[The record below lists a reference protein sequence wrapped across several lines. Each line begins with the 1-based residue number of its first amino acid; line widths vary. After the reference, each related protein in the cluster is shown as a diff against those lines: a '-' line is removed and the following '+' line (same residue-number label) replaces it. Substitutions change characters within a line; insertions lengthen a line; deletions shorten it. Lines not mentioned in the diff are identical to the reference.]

1 MNYENSDFRK
11 FHRAILELERTIRVL
26 KQEDSLLL
34 TGTIVDLNGTVKH
47 LEFLRDNF
55 CKD

>member
-1 MNYENSDFRK
+1 MNDFRS
-11 FHRAILELERTIRVL
+11 FHRASLEIERAIRVL
-26 KQEDSLLL
+26 KQEDSVLLS
-34 TGTIVDLNGTVKH
+34 GTILDLQCTVKH

>member
-1 MNYENSDFRK
+1 MNDFRS

-34 TGTIVDLNGTVKH
+34 SGTIVDLQCTVKH
-47 LEFLRDNF
+47 LKFLRDNF